1 MTPGIS
7 TLVQFAAIVL
17 ISLVA
22 GSTFGVWRGY
32 NPMSF
37 SPVTY
42 LEVHQGTVRGLNFLL
57 PAMAAASLV
66 LVVTLAFMSRDRA
79 PVLMMYLAAIVGI
92 VAGGAVTRLAN
103 QPINA
108 DIMTWT
114 RESMPSNWMD
124 IRDTWWHWHVIRT
137 FISVATVSI
146 LIAAVFSDRNSWN
159 G

>member
-42 LEVHQGTVRGLNFLL
+42 LEVHQGTVRGLNVLL

-66 LVVTLAFMSRDRA
+66 LVVALAFMSRDRA

-114 RESMPSNWMD
+114 RETMPSNWTE
-124 IRDTWWHWHVIRT
+124 IRDTWWQWHVIRT
-137 FISVATVSI
+137 FISVATASI